1 MSVAVGSVL
10 NLVQRQLDVPETQK
24 FIGEQFFADETESVL
39 AMAVDRRPGREDTFP
54 PPSAR
59 LMCAMIWA
67 N

>member
-39 AMAVDRRPGREDTFP
+39 AMAVDQPADHQEIRGIWPVRF
-54 PPSAR
+54 AR
-59 LMCAMIWA
+59 
-67 N
+67 NF